1 MKKIILCISCIVAIL
16 FLSGCSMD
24 NTPTKKVENFLDNY
38 KNQDETVI
46 DQLDEMVT
54 SDDMMNDNQ
63 RTTYTDIMKRQY
75 EDLTYEIKDE
85 VIDGDTATVTV
96 EIEVYDYYKINQEA
110 NQYYIEHPNEFGATG
125 ENNDNNDDE
134 VGPVVKEER
143 ARNSVQ
149 DGLENAAEGARDAVE
164 GVTEGAENVI
174 EGATDVIVGDSKYI
188 DYRLGRLNDAKDR
201 VTYTIDFTLT
211 KVNDVWT
218 LNEIDDVTR
227 QKIHGLY
234 SH

>member
-1 MKKIILCISCIVAIL
+1 MKKLILCISCIMTIL

-38 KNQDETVI
+38 KNQDEVVLT
-46 DQLDEMVT
+46 QLDEMVT
-54 SDDMMNDNQ
+54 SDGLMNDDQ

-96 EIEVYDYYKINQEA
+96 EIEVYDYYKINEEA
-110 NQYYIEHPNEFGATG
+110 NQYYTEHPDEFA
-125 ENNDNNDDE
+125 NNDQNADNNTDVSPAVSAE
-134 VGPVVKEER
+134 
-143 ARNSVQ
+143 
-149 DGLENAAEGARDAVE
+149 EGARNAMEE
-164 GVTEGAENVI
+164 GVEDAIDGAENII
-174 EGATDVIVGDSKYI
+174 EGATDVIPDNSKYI
-188 DYRLGRLNDAKDR
+188 DYRLGRLNEANDR

-211 KVNDVWT
+211 KVEEVWT

>member
-1 MKKIILCISCIVAIL
+1 MKRIILCISCIMAIL
-16 FLSGCSMD
+16 FISGCSMD

-46 DQLDEMVT
+46 TQLDEMVT
-54 SDDMMNDNQ
+54 SDGLMNDNQ

-96 EIEVYDYYKINQEA
+96 EIEVYDYYKINEEA
-110 NQYYIEHPNEFGATG
+110 NQYYTEHPDEFA
-125 ENNDNNDDE
+125 NNNQNADNNTDVSPAVSAE
-134 VGPVVKEER
+134 
-143 ARNSVQ
+143 
-149 DGLENAAEGARDAVE
+149 EGARSAVEEGIEDVTEGTENAVE
-164 GVTEGAENVI
+164 GITDGAENI
-174 EGATDVIVGDSKYI
+174 IDGATDMVTGDSKYI
-188 DYRLGRLNDAKDR
+188 DYRLDRLNEAKDR

-211 KVNDVWT
+211 KVDDVWT

>member
-1 MKKIILCISCIVAIL
+1 MKRIILCISCIIAIL

-46 DQLDEMVT
+46 TQLDEMVT
-54 SDDMMNDNQ
+54 SDGLMNDNQ

-110 NQYYIEHPNEFGATG
+110 NQYYTEHPDEFTT
-125 ENNDNNDDE
+125 NNNNDE
-134 VGPVVKEER
+134 VGPVVSTE
-143 ARNSVQ
+143 
-149 DGLENAAEGARDAVE
+149 EGARNRVEEGVEGVVDGAQDAVE
-164 GVTEGAENVI
+164 GVTESAEDVI
-174 EGATDVIVGDSKYI
+174 EGATDVITDNSKYI
-188 DYRLGRLNDAKDR
+188 DYRLGRLNEAKDR